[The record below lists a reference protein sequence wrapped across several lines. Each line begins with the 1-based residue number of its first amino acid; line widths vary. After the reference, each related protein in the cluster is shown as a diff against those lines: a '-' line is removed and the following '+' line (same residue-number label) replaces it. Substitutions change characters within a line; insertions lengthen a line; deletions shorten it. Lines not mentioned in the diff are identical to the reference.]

1 MESGAVGIVVVS
13 HSGLLATGLC
23 ELARQVAGDVPLVA
37 CGGGPTGDLG
47 TDPDRIAGAV
57 AEADGGSGVVVLA
70 DLGSAVLS
78 VRAVIASGDVDPSR
92 TRLADAPL
100 VEGTVAAAVV
110 ASTGASL
117 EETALAAEEAW
128 DVRKL

>member
-1 MESGAVGIVVVS
+1 M
-13 HSGLLATGLC
+13 L
-23 ELARQVAGDVPLVA
+23 
-37 CGGGPTGDLG
+37 
-47 TDPDRIAGAV
+47 
-57 AEADGGSGVVVLA
+57 
-70 DLGSAVLS
+70 
-78 VRAVIASGDVDPSR
+78 ASGDVDPSR

-100 VEGTVAAAVV
+100 VEGTVAAAVI